1 MNNNGKGGNNR
12 RRPFRRRDRDNEN
25 WSREGKKKADPP
37 RYDVDQGVIYERLK
51 WIPPRTSKEPIPSP
65 NCPCCGKPIKDIAA
79 ALTDKSTGQPAH
91 FDCVVAKIEQ
101 HESLENGEV
110 IAYLGG
116 GRFGV
121 VRFNHSQNS
130 RNFSIKKILEWE
142 DKENRA
148 EWRKTIADHYS
159 IT

>member
-12 RRPFRRRDRDNEN
+12 RKPFKRRERDNEN
-25 WSREGKKKADPP
+25 WSREGKKKADSP
-37 RYDVDQGVIYERLK
+37 RYDPDQGIIYERLK
-51 WIPPRTSKEPIPSP
+51 WMPPKMSKEPIPSP

-91 FDCVVAKIEQ
+91 FDCVVAKIKE

-121 VRFNHSQNS
+121 VRFNQTQNS

-148 EWRKTIADHYS
+148 GWRKTIADHYS